1 MSKRFFVVS
10 DTFNER
16 VFLKLFHHGR
26 HVTKFGLARNLTDAT
41 PFPDR
46 VKAAIYVGRAETL
59 IMRRFQTIEVDAQS
73 AMAAE

>member
-1 MSKRFFVVS
+1 MSRRFFVIS

-16 VFLKLFHHGR
+16 VFLKLFHYGR
-26 HVTKFGLARNLTDAT
+26 HVTKFGLVCNLNDAT

-46 VKAAIYVGRAETL
+46 IKAAIYAGRAGTL
-59 IMRRFQTIEVDAQS
+59 IMRQFQAVEIDAQS